1 MNGTTGLLNPTLTVE
16 EYTDSAGIDNV
27 RQCCN
32 LSAAAAASVITDGRF
47 GLSLPTEQDLFIMRL
62 VQIAVLCVLSL
73 TVIFGIFF
81 LGCNLLIKSESMINL
96 LVEDRRP
103 SKEVEVI
110 MVAS

>member
-1 MNGTTGLLNPTLTVE
+1 MNGTTGLLNRTLPVE
-16 EYTDSAGIDNV
+16 EYLDNAGMDNAHH
-27 RQCCN
+27 CCN
-32 LSAAAAASVITDGRF
+32 FSAAASVITDGGF
-47 GLSLPTEQDLFIMRL
+47 GFSLPTEQDLYIMHV

>member
-27 RQCCN
+27 PQCCN
-32 LSAAAAASVITDGRF
+32 LSAAAASVITDGRF

-103 SKEVEVI
+103 SKEMEVI

>member
-1 MNGTTGLLNPTLTVE
+1 MNDTTGLLNRTLA
-16 EYTDSAGIDNV
+16 TDTTHVGADNA

-32 LSAAAAASVITDGRF
+32 FSAAASVITDDGF
-47 GLSLPTEQDLFIMRL
+47 GLSMPSEQDLYIMRV

-103 SKEVEVI
+103 SKEAEVI